1 VPSPGTAPQYDS
13 SVFSIVAG
21 SEQQSILDQIVLPW
35 CKQHNYNC
43 QYTTKGSVDQAVLLQ
58 SGNVPFDAM
67 WFASTV
73 FWQLGDTNGTLKD
86 VKPMFTSPVVF
97 AATKSELQSLG
108 FIGRDVKVADIL
120 DAAESGKVKVWMT
133 NPAQSNSGASV
144 YLAFLNSFAG
154 NGPGQPLTSAQ
165 LNSQQV
171 QDQITKFVRS
181 IDKTSPSTGDLTRA
195 CVAQP
200 DQCQALFTY
209 EALVIESNQQLV
221 KDGKE
226 PLYAIYPVDGTAIA
240 DSPLGYFS
248 HNDANKEKI
257 FTELQNYLLSDEGI
271 AKIRALG
278 RRAGAV
284 GLTIQNPDKSVFN
297 PDWGI
302 DTTKVIQPIAFPDAQ
317 VIQDALS
324 RYQTSFR
331 SPVHAVYCLD
341 GSGSMADVGWP
352 SLVTGSETVFD
363 QSKASQY
370 YLQAHPDDI
379 TTVMIFNGDI
389 VGGPWTVQG
398 NDAGKFLS
406 LYDNI
411 KSYQPDDGTNLYT
424 CLNRAVQEFQ
434 QTNDQNRKRIII
446 LMTDGKSDTDGQS
459 DFTAGL
465 QSLGN
470 VPVISIL
477 YGEADR
483 TQLDDL
489 AKLSGGTVVDQGNLV
504 EALREATGYK

>member
-1 VPSPGTAPQYDS
+1 V
-13 SVFSIVAG
+13 
-21 SEQQSILDQIVLPW
+21 PW
-35 CKQHNYNC
+35 CQQHNYNC

-73 FWQLGDTNGTLKD
+73 FWQLGDTNGVLKH

-97 AATKSELQSLG
+97 AGTKSELQSLG
-108 FIGRDVKVADIL
+108 FIGRDVTVADIL
-120 DAAESGKVKVWMT
+120 NVAESGKVKVWMT

-154 NGPGQPLTSAQ
+154 NGPGQALTSAQ
-165 LNSQQV
+165 LDSKQV

-221 KDGKE
+221 KEGKE

-248 HNDANKEKI
+248 HNDPKKEQI
-257 FTELQNYLLSDEGI
+257 FTELQNYLLSDEGV

-278 RRAGAV
+278 RRAGVV
-284 GLTIQNPDKSVFN
+284 GLTIPNPDKSVFN

-317 VIQDALS
+317 VIQDALA

-341 GSGSMADVGWP
+341 GSGSMASVGWP
-352 SLVTGSETVFD
+352 DLVAGAQTVFD
-363 QSKASQY
+363 QSVASKY

-379 TTVMIFNGDI
+379 TTVMIFNSDI
-389 VGGPWTVQG
+389 SGGPWTVKG
-398 NDAGKFLS
+398 NDAAQLLS
-406 LYDNI
+406 LYDDI
-411 KSYQPDDGTNLYT
+411 KSHEPDDGTNLYT
-424 CLNRAVQEFQ
+424 CLNSAVQEFQ
-434 QTNDQNRKRIII
+434 QNAGENRKRIII
-446 LMTDGKSDTDGQS
+446 LMTDGKSETTGES
-459 DFTAGL
+459 DFTTGL

-477 YGEADR
+477 YGDADR
-483 TQLDDL
+483 SQLDDL
-489 AKLSGGTVVDQGNLV
+489 ANISGGTVVDKGNLI